1 MKQTLLLLVAF
12 ISVCCTA
19 QTTKSTSVTVKTT
32 TTTYKQPKSAPMS
45 AANKAFFEELE
56 ISQMEWVNERRAFR
70 EKEAAEKPIRDM
82 LNKVRDSIQLA
93 HMSDKP
99 ILLPVILSDPP
110 APVIDQVIVMP
121 VILVKQPRTSTSSTT
136 YTDRNGHVK
145 TVTTTTR
152 RY

>member
-1 MKQTLLLLVAF
+1 MVC
-12 ISVCCTA
+12 ISVCSGA
-19 QTTKSTSVTVKTT
+19 QTTKTTTTKSVTTKTT
-32 TTTYKQPKSAPMS
+32 TTTYKQPKTAPMS

-99 ILLPVILSDPP
+99 ILLPVILENPP

-121 VILVKQPRTSTSSTT
+121 IILVKQPRTSTSSTT
-136 YTDRNGHVK
+136 YTDRNGHLK